1 MKMVMNMLMVCCDGR
16 SVEKFGEKHVKR
28 QSLWKSDRCAVETRG

>member
-1 MKMVMNMLMVCCDGR
+1 MKMVMNMLMICCDRR

-28 QSLWKSDRCAVETRG
+28 QSSRKSGRCAVETRG